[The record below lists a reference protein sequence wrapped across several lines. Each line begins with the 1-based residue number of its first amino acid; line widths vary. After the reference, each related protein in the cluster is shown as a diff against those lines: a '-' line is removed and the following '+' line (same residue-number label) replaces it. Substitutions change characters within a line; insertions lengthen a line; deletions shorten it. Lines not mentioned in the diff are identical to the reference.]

1 MNTHAHTHTHSYV
14 LASGLLGFLLFNP
27 LMNED
32 YWWLWLVELIPAF
45 SLYRC
50 VVCCGTDC

>member
-1 MNTHAHTHTHSYV
+1 MDTHAHTHTRRYV

-45 SLYRC
+45 SLYRF